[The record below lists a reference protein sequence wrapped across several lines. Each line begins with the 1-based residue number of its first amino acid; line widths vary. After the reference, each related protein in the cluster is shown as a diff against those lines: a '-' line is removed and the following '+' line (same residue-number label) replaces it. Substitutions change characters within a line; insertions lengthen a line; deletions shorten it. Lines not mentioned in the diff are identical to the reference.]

1 MKDSIYHIKAPETGL
16 YALRVI
22 PGVKVR
28 SNVSKFLYSTC
39 FKVLTRSL
47 PSNLS
52 EVAIRCYEW
61 QAFAGCCSFILRST
75 EQTTSDSHYQYR
87 RESTVCFV
95 GKYRYLT
102 AAKGN
107 DTAMPQMYL
116 WGGDYNFA
124 DHSKPV
130 SVVTLLTD
138 RSVYRPGQTV
148 YVKAL
153 PMNSILTLPM

>member
-1 MKDSIYHIKAPETGL
+1 MSGKPL
-16 YALRVI
+16 Q
-22 PGVKVR
+22 GVVLSFFDRQNKQLLTATTNTEGKVQFA
-28 SNVSKFLYSTC
+28 S
-39 FKVLTRSL
+39 
-47 PSNLS
+47 S
-52 EVAIRCYEW
+52 E
-61 QAFAGCCSFILRST
+61 
-75 EQTTSDSHYQYR
+75 
-87 RESTVCFV
+87 
-95 GKYRYLT
+95 KYRYLT

-148 YVKAL
+148 YVKGIAYEQY
-153 PMNSILTLPM
+153 PDSAM